1 MMKLQIKNILLGT
14 LLLFVYSCQSSSP
27 ATEGSASIGDVKK
40 FRYERPK
47 DTPRKE
53 ALLNIPYRTIDTSKS
68 LTTFGFGS
76 CNDQNLE
83 QPLWKIIKA
92 HSPQLF
98 LMMGDN
104 VYASKAANRP
114 IMDQYVKLNENK
126 DYLDLREAVPFMATW
141 DDHDFGQ
148 QDGGEDN
155 PYKQEARKVFGQYWT
170 YLKNIM
176 PKTQGAIYHSRIMGE
191 GKKRVQF
198 IMLDTRYDRSAL
210 VKTPEPPPVMIPVI
224 PPMPTTPILNATD
237 NQAVLKADDK
247 APPVPVPVKPI
258 APPPVHKMYVANE
271 DPKAHILSSEQ
282 WKWLEGELK
291 KPAELRIIVSSI
303 QVIAD
308 DHGFEKWGNFPLE
321 RKKFLDLL
329 NKNNIRN
336 AVVLSGDRHLAAVA
350 KIQLNKK
357 TELYDITSS
366 ALNRPT
372 PAKELEVDQ
381 TYVGPSYLGINF
393 GLASIDWSK
402 RQLDIQIIG
411 EDNKAQL
418 SQSIKF

>member
-1 MMKLQIKNILLGT
+1 MMKLQIKNILLVL
-14 LLLFVYSCQSSSP
+14 LLLFVYSCQSNPVPESSV
-27 ATEGSASIGDVKK
+27 SIGDVKK
-40 FRYERPK
+40 IRYERPK
-47 DTPRKE
+47 ETPGKE

-68 LTTFGFGS
+68 FTTFGFGS

-83 QPLWKIIKA
+83 QPLWKLIKA
-92 HSPQLF
+92 RSPQLF

-141 DDHDFGQ
+141 DDHDYGQ

-155 PYKQEARKVFGQYWT
+155 PYKQEARKVFAQYWT

-176 PKTQGAIYHSRIMGE
+176 PKTQGAIYHSRILGE
-191 GKKRVQF
+191 GKKRTQF
-198 IMLDTRYDRSAL
+198 IMLDTRYDRSPL
-210 VKTPEPPPVMIPVI
+210 VKAPEPPAIMIPVA
-224 PPMPTTPILNATD
+224 PPMPTTPILNTNENPAEFKSD
-237 NQAVLKADDK
+237 NKAS
-247 APPVPVPVKPI
+247 PVSTPVKPI
-258 APPPVHKMYVANE
+258 APLPRPKMYGANE
-271 DPKAHILSSEQ
+271 DAKAHILSNEQ
-282 WKWLEGELK
+282 WKWLEAELK

-303 QVIAD
+303 QIIAD

-321 RKKFLDLL
+321 RKKFLELL

-372 PAKELEVDQ
+372 SATELEVDQ
-381 TYVGPSYLGINF
+381 TYVTPTYLGINF
-393 GLASIDWSK
+393 GLATIDWTK

-411 EDNKAQL
+411 EDDKTQL
-418 SQSIKF
+418 NQSITF